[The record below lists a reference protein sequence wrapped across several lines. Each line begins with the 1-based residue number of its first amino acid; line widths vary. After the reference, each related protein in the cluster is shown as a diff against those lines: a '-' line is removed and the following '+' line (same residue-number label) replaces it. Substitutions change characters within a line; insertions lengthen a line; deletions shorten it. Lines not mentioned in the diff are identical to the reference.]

1 MEKESFM
8 EKSDKVIPGNVQA
21 DVTGFCFLLKIKKSL
36 TREKQMQKI
45 RIKP

>member
-21 DVTGFCFLLKIKKSL
+21 DVTGFCFLLKIKKIFNERK
-36 TREKQMQKI
+36 TNAKN
-45 RIKP
+45 